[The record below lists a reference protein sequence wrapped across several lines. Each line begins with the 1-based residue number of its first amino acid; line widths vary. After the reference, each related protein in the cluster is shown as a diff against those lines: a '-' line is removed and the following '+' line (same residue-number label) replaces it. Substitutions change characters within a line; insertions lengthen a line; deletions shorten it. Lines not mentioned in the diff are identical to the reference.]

1 MEVILLQDVEGLG
14 SAGDIVNVKP
24 GYARNYL
31 APRGLALRA
40 SKRNLAVAEE
50 KKRVSESRKARL
62 DKVNQELAEALEK
75 IELTIE
81 MQVGEEEKLFGSVT
95 TQDLHKALAEKDI
108 EVERHNILLD
118 EPIKALGVY
127 DVPVKVSEDLQPNIK
142 LYVIKA

>member
-50 KKRVSESRKARL
+50 KKRVSEARKERL
-62 DKVNQELAEALEK
+62 NKVNQELANLLEK
-75 IELTIE
+75 AELTIE

-95 TQDLHKALAEKDI
+95 TQDIHKALAEKEIKID
-108 EVERHNILLD
+108 RHMILLN

-127 DVPVKVSEDLQPNIK
+127 DVPIKVSDSLQPNIK